1 VQVEKRR
8 KMSEALRAFSG
19 SKQVEKIQ
27 IYHNSLGAMEIK
39 LEHLD
44 RWWADENGLA
54 LLFCVEGRLSIEYYP
69 MHAVKV
75 LKVVLHAQGEKAR
88 EG

>member
-8 KMSEALRAFSG
+8 KMSKALKAFSG

-27 IYHNSLGAMEIK
+27 LYHEGLGAVEVK
-39 LEHLD
+39 LEQLD
-44 RWWADENGLA
+44 RWWADEHGLA
-54 LLFCVEGRLSIEYYP
+54 LLFREEGKLLIEYYP
-69 MHAVKV
+69 MHAVKA